1 MFYKTKAY
9 FVHVLTGLGI
19 FLSFFSI
26 ISILSENLLF
36 ALIFLLIALFIDIVD
51 GSLARQFEVKK
62 HIPNL
67 DGRML
72 DSIIDFINF
81 VFIPCIILYEFDY
94 LPEPFNIILP
104 LLILGVSIYSFS
116 SIKVYTKEHLY
127 VGFPSIWNV
136 LVIYLTILGLSN
148 MENLYV
154 LVFFL
159 ILKIIPIKVLHP
171 MRYENHK
178 IKNMIIVLFLIP
190 TTFVLLLNS
199 LNIQFLIELKSYFS
213 IMWYLFNLYFI
224 ILTVIINIKFS
235 IYKNFLK

>member
-9 FVHVLTGLGI
+9 LVHVLTGLGI

-81 VFIPCIILYEFDY
+81 VFIPCIILYKFDY
-94 LPEPFNIILP
+94 LPEPFNILLP

-148 MENLYV
+148 IQNLYV
-154 LVFFL
+154 LVFFPYF
-159 ILKIIPIKVLHP
+159 KNYTNKSASS
-171 MRYENHK
+171 YE
-178 IKNMIIVLFLIP
+178 I
-190 TTFVLLLNS
+190 
-199 LNIQFLIELKSYFS
+199 
-213 IMWYLFNLYFI
+213 
-224 ILTVIINIKFS
+224 
-235 IYKNFLK
+235 

>member
-9 FVHVLTGLGI
+9 LVHVLTGLGI

-51 GSLARQFEVKK
+51 GSLARQFEVNK

-81 VFIPCIILYEFDY
+81 VFIPCIILYKFDY
-94 LPEPFNIILP
+94 LTEPFNIILP

-136 LVIYLTILGLSN
+136 LVIYLTILGLSK
-148 MENLYV
+148 M
-154 LVFFL
+154 
-159 ILKIIPIKVLHP
+159 
-171 MRYENHK
+171 
-178 IKNMIIVLFLIP
+178 LFRSTL
-190 TTFVLLLNS
+190 
-199 LNIQFLIELKSYFS
+199 
-213 IMWYLFNLYFI
+213 
-224 ILTVIINIKFS
+224 
-235 IYKNFLK
+235 

>member
-9 FVHVLTGLGI
+9 LVHVLTGLGI

-94 LPEPFNIILP
+94 LPEPFNVILP
-104 LLILGVSIYSFS
+104 LLILGVSI
-116 SIKVYTKEHLY
+116 
-127 VGFPSIWNV
+127 
-136 LVIYLTILGLSN
+136 
-148 MENLYV
+148 
-154 LVFFL
+154 
-159 ILKIIPIKVLHP
+159 
-171 MRYENHK
+171 
-178 IKNMIIVLFLIP
+178 
-190 TTFVLLLNS
+190 
-199 LNIQFLIELKSYFS
+199 
-213 IMWYLFNLYFI
+213 
-224 ILTVIINIKFS
+224 
-235 IYKNFLK
+235 